1 MRNGAFDS
9 PIRHLR
15 KDLQSVA
22 RDAEE
27 LLRATADVTN
37 DRVQQARARTEKTV
51 RQAFDNLYDRRMQRR
66 VRKYARYTDS
76 YVRDH
81 SWGIIGAVAGLALIL
96 GLFAGRRD

>member
-37 DRVQQARARTEKTV
+37 DRVQEARARAQKTV
-51 RQAFDNLYDRRMQRR
+51 RQAFDNLYDRKMQRR

-81 SWGIIGAVAGLALIL
+81 SWGIIGAVAGVALL
-96 GLFAGRRD
+96 VGLLSRRD

>member
-37 DRVQQARARTEKTV
+37 ERVQEARARTQKTV
-51 RQAFDNLYDRRMQRR
+51 RQAFDNLYDRQMQRR
-66 VRKYARYTDS
+66 VRKYARYTDA

-81 SWGIIGAVAGLALIL
+81 SWGIIGAVAGIALIV
-96 GLFAGRRD
+96 GLLARRD

>member
-37 DRVQQARARTEKTV
+37 DRVQEARARTEKTV

-66 VRKYARYTDS
+66 VRKYARYTDT

-81 SWGIIGAVAGLALIL
+81 SWGIIGAVAGVALIV
-96 GLFAGRRD
+96 GLLARRD

>member
-37 DRVQQARARTEKTV
+37 DRVQEARARAQKTV
-51 RQAFDNLYDRRMQRR
+51 RQAFDHLYDRRMQRR

-81 SWGIIGAVAGLALIL
+81 SWGIIGAVAGVALIV
-96 GLFAGRRD
+96 GLLARRD

>member
-22 RDAEE
+22 RDADE

-51 RQAFDNLYDRRMQRR
+51 KQAFDHLYDRRMQRR
-66 VRKYARYTDS
+66 VRKYARDADL

-81 SWGIIGAVAGLALIL
+81 SWGIIGAVAGLALVI
-96 GLFAGRRD
+96 GLLASRRD

>member
-51 RQAFDNLYDRRMQRR
+51 RQAFDNLYDHRMQRR
-66 VRKYARYTDS
+66 VRKYARSTDA

-81 SWGIIGAVAGLALIL
+81 SWGIMGAVAGIALIV
-96 GLFAGRRD
+96 GLFAARRD

>member
-37 DRVQQARARTEKTV
+37 ERVQEARARTQKTV

-81 SWGIIGAVAGLALIL
+81 SWGIIGAVAGVALIV
-96 GLFAGRRD
+96 GLLARRE

>member
-37 DRVQQARARTEKTV
+37 DRVQEARARTEKTV

-66 VRKYARYTDS
+66 VRKYARHADT

-81 SWGIIGAVAGLALIL
+81 SWGIIGAVAGVALIV
-96 GLFAGRRD
+96 GLLSRRD

>member
-1 MRNGAFDS
+1 MRNGAFES

-27 LLRATADVTN
+27 LLRATADITN
-37 DRVQQARARTEKTV
+37 DRVQEARARTQKTV
-51 RQAFDNLYDRRMQRR
+51 RQAFDHLYDRRMQRR
-66 VRKYARYTDS
+66 VRRYARNTDA

-81 SWGIIGAVAGLALIL
+81 TWGIIGAVAGVALVVGLLA
-96 GLFAGRRD
+96 RRD

>member
-37 DRVQQARARTEKTV
+37 DRVQEARARTEKTV
-51 RQAFDNLYDRRMQRR
+51 KQAFDNLYDRRMQRR
-66 VRKYARYTDS
+66 VRTYARHADS

-81 SWGIIGAVAGLALIL
+81 SWGIIGAVAGLALII
-96 GLFAGRRD
+96 GLLARGRD

>member
-15 KDLQSVA
+15 KDLQNVA

-37 DRVQQARARTEKTV
+37 DRVQEARARTQKTV
-51 RQAFDNLYDRRMQRR
+51 REAFDNLYDRRMRRR
-66 VRKYARYTDS
+66 VRKYARYTDE

-81 SWGIIGAVAGLALIL
+81 TWSIVGAVAGVALL
-96 GLFAGRRD
+96 VGLLSRRD